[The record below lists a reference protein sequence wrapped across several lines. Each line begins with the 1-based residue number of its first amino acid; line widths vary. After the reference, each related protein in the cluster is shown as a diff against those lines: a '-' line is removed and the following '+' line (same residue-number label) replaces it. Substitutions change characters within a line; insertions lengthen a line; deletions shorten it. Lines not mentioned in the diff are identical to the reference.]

1 MTGTP
6 RPAECAPIAR
16 VVPLLA
22 LAHLDR
28 DFDYVVPVEWDEAA
42 QPGVRV
48 RVRFAGRLVDGFLIE
63 RRDTTDHP
71 GKLGFLD
78 KVVSPEVVLT
88 AEVADLVT
96 AVAARYAGTRSDVL
110 RLAVPPRHARVETQ
124 ARTVGASAAPVV
136 SSDGWARYRHGREF
150 VAALADGRAPRA
162 VWQAVPGEHWPV
174 RLAELAA
181 ATVATGRGALL
192 LVPDQRDLDRVEAA
206 CLGVLDPT
214 AVSVLSAGLGP
225 AERYRRWL
233 AVARGTAR
241 VAVGTR
247 SAVFAPVHD
256 LALVVVWDD
265 GDESLVEPRAPYP
278 HARDVALLR
287 AHRAGT
293 AAVVGGVART
303 AEAQALVESGWAQD
317 LIAARDTVRA
327 AAPRITALADSE
339 HALVRDPSAR
349 AARLPAVAF
358 AAARTALAAGRPV
371 LVQVPRRGYVPSLA
385 CGKCRTPARCRR
397 CHGPLALPSAPGADG
412 VGSPTCRWC
421 GTADAAYSC
430 PTCGSRALRAT
441 VIGAGRTAEELG
453 RAFSG
458 VTVRQS
464 GGSAVLASVPAGPSL
479 VVATVGAEP
488 VAEGGYGAA
497 LLLDGWAMLGR
508 ADLRAAEQTVR
519 RWMAAAAAV
528 VPASEGGEV
537 VVVAEADLP
546 AVQAL
551 IRWDPVGHAA
561 TELAE
566 RAEVGFPPAVH
577 LAAVDGAPDAVRTL
591 LDAAR
596 LPPDTVTLGPVDLP
610 PGERP
615 PVGADS
621 AEDPS
626 APVERVLLRVPRRS
640 GSALARA
647 LAEARAVV
655 GAKKATTSA
664 LRIQVDPLRIG

>member
-6 RPAECAPIAR
+6 RPAERAPIAR

-28 DFDYVVPVEWDEAA
+28 DFDYLVPVEWDEAA

-63 RRDTTDHP
+63 RRATTDHP

-88 AEVADLVT
+88 PEVADLVT

-110 RLAVPPRHARVETQ
+110 RLAVPPRHARVEAQ
-124 ARTVGASAAPVV
+124 ARTSGAPPAPTVT
-136 SSDGWARYRHGREF
+136 SDGWARYRFGSEF
-150 VAALADGRAPRA
+150 LVALTEGRAPRA
-162 VWQAVPGEHWPV
+162 VWQALPGEDWPA
-174 RLAELAA
+174 RLADLAA
-181 ATVATGRGALL
+181 ATVAAGRGVMIV
-192 LVPDQRDLDRVEAA
+192 VPDQRDLDRVEAA
-206 CLGVLDPT
+206 CHDVLDP
-214 AVSVLSAGLGP
+214 AVVSVLSAGLGP

-233 AVARGTAR
+233 AVARGAAR
-241 VAVGTR
+241 VVVGTR
-247 SAVFAPVHD
+247 SAAFAPVHD
-256 LALVVVWDD
+256 LALTVVWDD
-265 GDESLVEPRAPYP
+265 GDESLTEPRAPYP

-287 AHRAGT
+287 AHRTGT
-293 AAVVGGVART
+293 AAVVGGFART
-303 AEAQALVESGWAQD
+303 AEAQALVESGWARD
-317 LIAARDTVRA
+317 LLAARDTVRA

-339 HALVRDPSAR
+339 HALVRDPAAR
-349 AARLPAVAF
+349 AARIPAVAF

-464 GGSAVLASVPAGPSL
+464 GGSSVLASVPAGPSL

-488 VAEGGYGAA
+488 VVPGGYGAA

-508 ADLRAAEQTVR
+508 ADLRAAEQTLR
-519 RWMAAAAAV
+519 RWMAVAASV
-528 VPASEGGEV
+528 IPASDGGEV

-546 AVQAL
+546 VVQAL
-551 IRWDPVGHAA
+551 IRWDPAGHAA
-561 TELAE
+561 AELAE

-577 LAAVDGAPDAVRTL
+577 MAAVDGAPDAVRAL

-596 LPPDTVTLGPVDLP
+596 LPAETVTLGPVDLP
-610 PGERP
+610 AGERP
-615 PVGADS
+615 PVGSDAADE
-621 AEDPS
+621 ATGPI
-626 APVERVLLRVPRRS
+626 ERVLLRVPRRS

-647 LAEARAVV
+647 LADARAVV
-655 GAKKATTSA
+655 GAKKSATSA
-664 LRIQVDPLRIG
+664 LRVQVDPLRIG